1 MIERKS
7 WHEYFME
14 ITELVAS
21 RSTCLR
27 RQIGAIAVKDKRI
40 IATGYNGAPSGM
52 MDCIERGICI
62 RDKNKIP
69 SGTRGELCYASHSE
83 MNLLV
88 QAAKNGFSLNG
99 ADVYCTHKPC
109 AICTRLLIGVGIRTV
124 YYKHNYPDSF
134 TDELVA
140 GSSIKFINYNEIA
153 K

>member
-1 MIERKS
+1 MTERKN
-7 WHEYFME
+7 WNEYFME
-14 ITELVAS
+14 ITELVAT

-52 MDCIERGICI
+52 TDCIERGVCI

-69 SGTRGELCYASHSE
+69 SGTRGELCYALHSE

-88 QAAKNGFSLNG
+88 QAAKNGIVLDG

-109 AICTRLLIGVGIRTV
+109 AICTRLLIGVGIKNV
-124 YYKHNYPDSF
+124 YYLNDYPDSF
-134 TDELVA
+134 TDELVKN
-140 GSSIKFINYNEIA
+140 SNITFIHYNNSKE
-153 K
+153 